1 MLHLASEKARFGQ
14 PEVGLGIIPGFGGT
28 QRLPRIVGI
37 SKAMELILTGK
48 NISATEAKEIGLVDA
63 VYPPEELMAQAV
75 KLAEM
80 IGTNAQIAVCEA
92 KRCVR
97 MGMQADIN
105 TGIAFEAEALGVT
118 FGTEDKNEGMTAFVE
133 KREKN
138 FQNR

>member
-1 MLHLASEKARFGQ
+1 MHLASEKARFGQ

-80 IGTNAQIAVCEA
+80 IGANDQIAVCEA

>member
-1 MLHLASEKARFGQ
+1 MHLASEKARFGQ

-97 MGMQADIN
+97 MGCRQILTPGSLLKQRLWGLPLEPRIRM
-105 TGIAFEAEALGVT
+105 
-118 FGTEDKNEGMTAFVE
+118 
-133 KREKN
+133 RE
-138 FQNR
+138 